1 LSIKFLSMALIQVDI
16 LFRNYFVLV
25 RNIYWCVFVSN
36 EHIYIFDQHELRA
49 KETFSI
55 CFMLI

>member
-1 LSIKFLSMALIQVDI
+1 MALIQVDI

-36 EHIYIFDQHELRA
+36 EHIYIFDQHELRV